1 MAKVNLPLD
10 KLVVRRDFNAHV
22 ALEFYRGD
30 KWSEYLS
37 FDPSGLQKYREPTAK
52 FEARYNKLLDTP
64 IERAAL
70 TLIGS
75 LKGAYLPGDGVA
87 EIILEIFTM
96 AATNNNDLTAL
107 DTKGLLEVFNKL
119 AIAAGKTELKSFKES
134 KAKLIARIEALQAEV
149 AKPTAKQVAAKAS
162 SAAKAEKRL
171 EGLADLKAKKEA
183 AKQPKQSERTTL
195 KPTAKQDGKV
205 KPAQNEPKTA
215 DQKKA
220 EGSAKGAAIQK
231 AKSQGIGAF
240 CMDLIKAGKNNADV
254 LAAAQK
260 QFPGAKTSASSVAW
274 YRNKLKSDGE
284 IAA

>member
-1 MAKVNLPLD
+1 MAKRVNLPLD

-22 ALEFYRGD
+22 ALEFYRGE
-30 KWSEYLS
+30 KWSEYLA

-52 FEARYNKLLDTP
+52 FEARYNKIVDTP

-70 TLIGS
+70 TFVGS

-87 EIILEIFTM
+87 EIITEVFTM
-96 AATNNNDLTAL
+96 AATNNNDFASL
-107 DTKGLLEVFNKL
+107 DTKALLEVYNKL
-119 AIAAGKTELKSFKES
+119 ATAAGKPELKSFKES

-149 AKPTAKQVAAKAS
+149 AKLTPKQAANKAS

-171 EGLADLKAKKEA
+171 EGLKELKETKA
-183 AKQPKQSERTTL
+183 KQSERTT
-195 KPTAKQDGKV
+195 PAAKAVPKDKA

-215 DQKKA
+215 AKQQPTA
-220 EGSAKGAAIQK
+220 AKG
-231 AKSQGIGAF
+231 QGIGAF
-240 CMDLIKAGKNNADV
+240 CMELIKAGKNNADV

-284 IAA
+284 IA

>member
-30 KWSEYLS
+30 KWSEYLA

-52 FEARYNKLLDTP
+52 FEARYNKIVDTP

-70 TLIGS
+70 TFVGS

-87 EIILEIFTM
+87 EIILEVFTM

-119 AIAAGKTELKSFKES
+119 ATAAGKPELKSFKES
-134 KAKLIARIEALQAEV
+134 KAKLVARIEALQAEV

-183 AKQPKQSERTTL
+183 AKQSKQSERTTP
-195 KPTAKQDGKV
+195 KPAAKQDGKA
-205 KPAQNEPKTA
+205 KPAQNESKTTA
-215 DQKKA
+215 KQQPPA
-220 EGSAKGAAIQK
+220 AKG
-231 AKSQGIGAF
+231 QGIGAF
-240 CMDLIKAGKNNADV
+240 CMDLIRAGKNNADV